1 MRTSALLR
9 KVGASRIIFEQGAG
23 VTSMISTPSTPVDV
37 PDPGSAEEL
46 GRFAALQ
53 EKLGPLARRVL
64 SDPRASQTVV
74 VVPSLTLDIEELAK
88 IPGAH
93 HYEER
98 LLCMLMLL
106 RMPRTHVIYVTS
118 QHIAT
123 AIVDYYLHLLPGI
136 PLRHARS
143 RLTLLSCHDAS
154 DVPLTQKILD
164 RPRLVER
171 IRSAIADTEAAHMT
185 CFNSTALERSLAVRL
200 GIPLYGNDP
209 QLNYLGTKSGSREA
223 FREAGIPLPDG
234 FEHLRDGDDVVEAV
248 VELKRRKP
256 GLRRAAIKLDEGFS
270 GEGNA
275 VFPYDG
281 APEGR
286 DLARWVRDELPGRI
300 RFEAVGESWERY
312 GRKFEEM
319 GGIVECWLEGE
330 EVRSPSVQCR
340 INPLGEA
347 SVVSTHDQ
355 VLGGPSGQ
363 IFLGSTF
370 PADAEY
376 SRDIKDAGDR
386 VGKVLRERGARG
398 RFAIDFISVRRGESW
413 EHAAIEIN
421 LRKGGTT
428 HPYLILRFLT
438 DGVYDADDGL
448 YCTPT
453 AKPCYYYASDNL
465 QSPAYKGL
473 TPDDLVDIAVD
484 NGLHFDSASQ
494 QGVVFHLI
502 GALSQ
507 YGKVGTV
514 CIGDSHENALKFYQ
528 DTVAVLDREARR

>member
-1 MRTSALLR
+1 
-9 KVGASRIIFEQGAG
+9 
-23 VTSMISTPSTPVDV
+23 MISTPRTPVDV
-37 PDPGSAEEL
+37 PEPGSAEEL
-46 GRFAALQ
+46 RCFAALQ
-53 EKLGPLARRVL
+53 AKLGPLAQRVL
-64 SDPRASQTVV
+64 SDRRASQTVV

-106 RMPRTHVIYVTS
+106 RLPRTNVVYVTS

-154 DVPLTQKILD
+154 DLPLTQKILE
-164 RPRLVER
+164 RPRLLGR
-171 IRSAIADTEAAHMT
+171 IWNAIPDPESAHIT
-185 CFNSTALERSLAVRL
+185 CFNSTPLERTLAVRL

-209 QLNYLGTKSGSREA
+209 ALNFLGTKSGSREL
-223 FREAGIPLPDG
+223 FREAGVPLPDG
-234 FEHLRDGDDVVEAV
+234 FENLRDGADICEAI
-248 VELKRRKP
+248 VELKRKDP
-256 GLRRAAIKLDEGFS
+256 GLRRVAVKLDEGFS

-275 VFPYDG
+275 VFSYEG
-281 APEGR
+281 APEGKA
-286 DLARWVRDELPGRI
+286 LAGWVERELPART
-300 RFEAVGESWERY
+300 RFEAVGENWENY
-312 GRKFEEM
+312 ERKFREM
-319 GGIVECWLEGE
+319 GGIVECWMEGD

-340 INPLGEA
+340 INPVGEA

-370 PADAEY
+370 PADAAY
-376 SRDIKDAGDR
+376 SRDLKEAGQR
-386 VGKVLRERGARG
+386 VGEVLKKRGALG
-398 RFAIDFISVRRGESW
+398 RFAIDFISMRRGDGW

-438 DGVYDADDGL
+438 DGVYDPDDGL

-465 QSPAYKGL
+465 QSPDYKGL
-473 TPDDLVDIAVD
+473 TPDDLIDIAVN

-494 QGVVFHLI
+494 QGVIFHLI

-507 YGKVGTV
+507 YGKLGTV
-514 CIGDSHENALKFYQ
+514 CIGDSHETAQRLYR
-528 DTVAVLDREARR
+528 DTVEVLDREARR

>member
-1 MRTSALLR
+1 MTKLA
-9 KVGASRIIFEQGAG
+9 
-23 VTSMISTPSTPVDV
+23 STPVSV
-37 PDPGSAEEL
+37 AGMPKPGSVEEL
-46 GRFAALQ
+46 RRFAQIQ
-53 EKLGPLARRVL
+53 ERLKPLAERLVA
-64 SDPRASQTVV
+64 DPRIPQTVV
-74 VVPSLTLDIEELAK
+74 VVPSLSLDLEELAK
-88 IPGAH
+88 IPGVH

-106 RMPRTHVIYVTS
+106 RMPRTHLVFVTS
-118 QHIAT
+118 QQVPT
-123 AIVDYYLHLLPGI
+123 AIVDYYLHLLPGV
-136 PLRHARS
+136 PLRHARG
-143 RLTLLSCHDAS
+143 RLTLLSCHDSS

-164 RPRLVER
+164 RPRLIER
-171 IRSAIADTEAAHMT
+171 IRAAIADPESAHLS

-209 QLNYLGTKSGSREA
+209 ELNGLGTKSGSREV
-223 FREAGIPLPDG
+223 FREANVPVPDG
-234 FEHLRDGDDVVEAV
+234 FEHLRDAEDIAEAV
-248 VELKRRKP
+248 VELKRRHP
-256 GLRRAAIKLDEGFS
+256 GLRRVAIKLDEGFS

-275 VFPYDG
+275 VFNYEG

-286 DLARWVRDELPGRI
+286 DLARWVRDELLR
-300 RFEAVGESWERY
+300 RV
-312 GRKFEEM
+312 
-319 GGIVECWLEGE
+319 
-330 EVRSPSVQCR
+330 
-340 INPLGEA
+340 NPLGES

-363 IFLGSTF
+363 IFLGSSF
-370 PADAEY
+370 PADEVY
-376 SRDIKDAGDR
+376 SRDITEAGQR
-386 VGKVLRERGARG
+386 VGKVLKERGALG
-398 RFAIDFISVRRGESW
+398 RFAIDFISVKRGEGW

-438 DGVYDADDGL
+438 DGFYDPNDGL

-473 TPDDLVDIAVD
+473 TPDDLIDIAVN
-484 NGLHFDSASQ
+484 NGLHFDGASQ

-507 YGKVGTV
+507 YGKLGTV
-514 CIGDSHENALKFYQ
+514 CIGDSHESALRFYR
-528 DTVAVLDREARR
+528 DTVAVLDREALR

>member
-1 MRTSALLR
+1 MTSL
-9 KVGASRIIFEQGAG
+9 STTSSSGAG
-23 VTSMISTPSTPVDV
+23 APE
-37 PDPGSAEEL
+37 PGSAGEL
-46 GRFAALQ
+46 RRFAQIQERLQ
-53 EKLGPLARRVL
+53 PLARRL
-64 SDPRASQTVV
+64 ILDPGAPQTVV
-74 VVPSLTLDIEELAK
+74 VDPSLTLDTEELAK
-88 IPGAH
+88 ISGVH

-106 RMPRTHVIYVTS
+106 RMPRTRLVFVTS
-118 QHIAT
+118 QPIPDP
-123 AIVDYYLHLLPGI
+123 IVDYYLHLLPGV
-136 PLRHARS
+136 PLRHARR

-154 DVPLTQKILD
+154 DVPLTEKILE
-164 RPRLVER
+164 RPRLIER
-171 IRSAIADTEAAHMT
+171 IRAAIVDPDAAHMT
-185 CFNSTALERSLAVRL
+185 CFNSTALERTLAVRL

-209 QLNYLGTKSGSREA
+209 KLNYLGTKSGSREV
-223 FREAGIPLPDG
+223 FRQAAVPLPDG
-234 FEHLRDGDDVVEAV
+234 FEHLRDEQDIVEAV
-248 VELKRRKP
+248 IELKRRQP
-256 GLRRAAIKLDEGFS
+256 ELRRVAIKLDEGFS

-286 DLARWVRDELPGRI
+286 NLARWVHTELPRRI
-300 RFEAVGESWERY
+300 RFEARGETWERY
-312 GRKFEEM
+312 RHKFAEM
-319 GGIVECWLEGE
+319 GGIVECWVEGE

-340 INPLGEA
+340 INPLGGA
-347 SVVSTHDQ
+347 AVVSTHDQ

-376 SRDIKDAGDR
+376 SRDLKEAGQR
-386 VGKVLRERGARG
+386 VGDVLKERGALG
-398 RFAIDFISVRRGESW
+398 RFAIDFISVKREGGW

-438 DGVYDADDGL
+438 DGAYDPEDGT

-453 AKPCYYYASDNL
+453 AKPCFYYASDNL
-465 QSPAYKGL
+465 QSPDYKGL

-484 NGLHFDSASQ
+484 NGLHFDGASQ

-507 YGKVGTV
+507 YGKLGTV
-514 CIGDSHENALKFYQ
+514 CIGDSHESAQKFYR
-528 DTVAVLDREARR
+528 DTVTVLDREAQR

>member
-1 MRTSALLR
+1 MT
-9 KVGASRIIFEQGAG
+9 
-23 VTSMISTPSTPVDV
+23 STPTPLVDV
-37 PDPGSAEEL
+37 PEPGSPEEL
-46 GRFAALQ
+46 RRFAALQ
-53 EKLGPLARRVL
+53 QKLEPLAQRVF
-64 SDPRASQTVV
+64 SNPRAPQTVV
-74 VVPSLTLDIEELAK
+74 VVPSLTVDVEELAK
-88 IPGAH
+88 VLGSH

-106 RMPRTHVIYVTS
+106 RLPRTHVVYVTS
-118 QHIAT
+118 QHIPT
-123 AIVDYYLHLLPGI
+123 AIVDYYLHLLPGV

-143 RLTLLSCHDAS
+143 RMTLLACHDAS
-154 DVPLTQKILD
+154 SVPLTQKILD

-171 IRSAIADTEAAHMT
+171 IRAAIADPKAAHMT
-185 CFNSTALERSLAVRL
+185 VFNSTALERSLAVRL

-209 QLNYLGTKSGSREA
+209 RLNDLGTKSGSREL
-223 FREAGIPLPDG
+223 FREAGVPLPEG
-234 FEHLRDGDDVVEAV
+234 FERLRDTDDVAEAV
-248 VELKRRKP
+248 VELKRRNP
-256 GLRRAAIKLDEGFS
+256 DLRRAAIKLDEGFS

-286 DLARWVRDELPGRI
+286 DLERWVRDELPERI
-300 RFEAVGESWERY
+300 RFEAEGETWERY

-347 SVVSTHDQ
+347 TVVSTHDQ

-370 PADAEY
+370 PADAAY
-376 SRDIKDAGDR
+376 SKDIKEAGQR
-386 VGKVLRERGARG
+386 VGKGLKERGALG
-398 RFAIDFISVRRGESW
+398 RFAIDFISVRRGEGW

-438 DGVYDADDGL
+438 DGTYDADDGL
-448 YCTPT
+448 YLTPT

-465 QSPAYKGL
+465 QNPAYKGL

-484 NGLHFDSASQ
+484 NGLHFDGASQ

-514 CIGDSHENALKFYQ
+514 CIGDSHESAQKYYR
-528 DTVAVLDREARR
+528 DTVTVLDREAQR

>member
-1 MRTSALLR
+1 M
-9 KVGASRIIFEQGAG
+9 VG
-23 VTSMISTPSTPVDV
+23 STSTPVSVADM
-37 PDPGSAEEL
+37 PEMGSAEEL
-46 GRFAALQ
+46 RRFAQVQ
-53 EKLGPLARRVL
+53 ERLGPLAERLVA
-64 SDPRASQTVV
+64 DPRIPQTVV
-74 VVPSLTLDIEELAK
+74 VVPSLTLDAEELAK
-88 IPGAH
+88 ISGVH

-106 RMPRTHVIYVTS
+106 RMPRTHLVFVTS
-118 QHIAT
+118 QPVAT
-123 AIVDYYLHLLPGI
+123 SIVDYYLHLLPGV

-143 RLTLLSCHDAS
+143 RLTLLSCYDAS
-154 DVPLTQKILD
+154 DVPLTKKILD
-164 RPRLVER
+164 RPRLIDR
-171 IRSAIADTEAAHMT
+171 IKGAIADPESAHLS

-200 GIPLYGNDP
+200 DIPLYGNDP
-209 QLNYLGTKSGSREA
+209 ELNGLGTKSGSREV
-223 FREAGIPLPDG
+223 FREANVPLPDG
-234 FEHLRDGDDVVEAV
+234 FEHLRDAEAV
-248 VELKRRKP
+248 VELKRRHP
-256 GLRRAAIKLDEGFS
+256 RLRRVAIKLDEGFS

-275 VFPYDG
+275 VFNYEG

-286 DLARWVRDELPGRI
+286 DLARWVRDELLR
-300 RFEAVGESWERY
+300 RVKFEAKDETWERY
-312 GRKFEEM
+312 CHKFAEM
-319 GGIVECWLEGE
+319 GGIVECWVEGE

-340 INPLGEA
+340 INPLGES

-363 IFLGSTF
+363 IFLGSSF

-376 SRDIKDAGDR
+376 SRDITEAGQR
-386 VGKVLRERGARG
+386 VGEVLRERGALG
-398 RFAIDFISVRRGESW
+398 RFAIDFISVRRGEGW

-438 DGVYDADDGL
+438 DGTYDANDGL

-473 TPDDLVDIAVD
+473 TPDDLIDIAVN
-484 NGLHFDSASQ
+484 NGLHFDGASQ

-507 YGKVGTV
+507 
-514 CIGDSHENALKFYQ
+514 
-528 DTVAVLDREARR
+528 

>member
-1 MRTSALLR
+1 
-9 KVGASRIIFEQGAG
+9 
-23 VTSMISTPSTPVDV
+23 MISTPSTPVDV
-37 PDPGSAEEL
+37 PEPGSAEEL

-53 EKLGPLARRVL
+53 AKLGPLARRVI

-74 VVPSLTLDIEELAK
+74 VVPSLTLDIEEMAK
-88 IPGAH
+88 IAGAH

-106 RMPRTHVIYVTS
+106 RLPRTHVIYVTS

-171 IRSAIADTEAAHMT
+171 IRSAIADTGAAHMT

-223 FREAGIPLPDG
+223 FRDAGILLPDG

-275 VFPYDG
+275 VFPYEG
-281 APEGR
+281 APEGG
-286 DLARWVRDELPGRI
+286 DLARWVRDELPRRI
-300 RFEAVGESWERY
+300 KFEAAGETWERY
-312 GRKFEEM
+312 SRKFEEM

-376 SRDIKDAGDR
+376 SRDIKEAGDR
-386 VGKVLRERGARG
+386 VGEVLRERGALG
-398 RFAIDFISVRRGESW
+398 RFAIDFISVRRGEGW

-438 DGVYDADDGL
+438 DGTYDANDGL

-514 CIGDSHENALKFYQ
+514 CIGDSHENALKYYR

>member
-1 MRTSALLR
+1 MAEFKYVGGALPAPGSQEER
-9 KVGASRIIFEQGAG
+9 RRFARIQERLAPLAQRL
-23 VTSMISTPSTPVDV
+23 VT
-37 PDPGSAEEL
+37 DPGS
-46 GRFAALQ
+46 
-53 EKLGPLARRVL
+53 P
-64 SDPRASQTVV
+64 QTVV
-74 VVPSLTLDIEELAK
+74 VVPSLSLDAAELAK
-88 IPGAH
+88 ISGVH

-106 RMPRTHVIYVTS
+106 RLPRTHLVLVTS
-118 QHIAT
+118 QHVPM
-123 AIVDYYLHLLPGI
+123 AIVDYYLHLLPGV
-136 PLRHARS
+136 PLRHARR

-154 DVPLTQKILD
+154 DVPLTRKILD

-171 IRSAIADTEAAHMT
+171 IRSAITDPFSAHLS

-209 QLNYLGTKSGSREA
+209 ALNDLGTKSGGREV
-223 FREAGIPLPDG
+223 FREAGVPLPDG
-234 FEHLRDGDDVVEAV
+234 FEHLRDDGDIAEAI
-248 VELKRRKP
+248 VELKRRDP
-256 GLRRAAIKLDEGFS
+256 GLRRVAIKLNEGFS

-275 VFPYDG
+275 VFSYDG
-281 APEGR
+281 APENEA
-286 DLARWVRDELPGRI
+286 LTRWVRDELPKRI
-300 RFEAVGESWERY
+300 KFEANGETWERY
-312 GRKFEEM
+312 LHKFAEM
-319 GGIVECWLEGE
+319 GGIVECWVEGE
-330 EVRSPSVQCR
+330 EIRSPSVQCR

-347 SVVSTHDQ
+347 AVVSTHDQ

-363 IFLGSTF
+363 IFLGSSF
-370 PADAEY
+370 PADEAY
-376 SRDIKDAGDR
+376 SRDIKDAGER
-386 VGKVLRERGARG
+386 VGQILKERGALG
-398 RFAIDFISVRRGESW
+398 RFAIDFISVKREDDGSPGW
-413 EHAAIEIN
+413 DHQAIEIN

-438 DGVYDADDGL
+438 DGSYDADDGT

-453 AKPCYYYASDNL
+453 AKPCYYYASDNI

-507 YGKVGTV
+507 YGKLGAV
-514 CIGDSHENALKFYQ
+514 CIGDSHESARKFYR
-528 DTVAVLDREARR
+528 DTVEVLDRETQR

>member
-1 MRTSALLR
+1 MAD
-9 KVGASRIIFEQGAG
+9 VI
-23 VTSMISTPSTPVDV
+23 SMQTPTVDV
-37 PDPGSAEEL
+37 PEPGSAEEL
-46 GRFAALQ
+46 RRFAALQ
-53 EKLGPLARRVL
+53 DKLEPLARRVL
-64 SDPRASQTVV
+64 SDPRARQTVV
-74 VVPSLTLDIEELAK
+74 VVPSLTLDVDELAK

-106 RMPRTHVIYVTS
+106 RLPRTHVVYVTS
-118 QHIAT
+118 QHIAR
-123 AIVDYYLHLLPGI
+123 AIVDYYLHLLPGV

-154 DVPLTQKILD
+154 DVPLTRKILD

-171 IRSAIADTEAAHMT
+171 IRSAIADPEAAHLT

-209 QLNYLGTKSGSREA
+209 ELNYLGTKSGSREA
-223 FREAGIPLPDG
+223 FREAGVPLPEG
-234 FEHLRDGDDVVEAV
+234 YEHLRDGDDVVEAV
-248 VELKRRKP
+248 VELKRRNP
-256 GLRRAAIKLDEGFS
+256 ELRRAAIKLDEGFS

-275 VFPYDG
+275 LFAYDG

-286 DLARWVRDELPGRI
+286 DLAPWVRDELPKRI
-300 RFEAVGESWERY
+300 RIESVGETWERY
-312 GRKFEEM
+312 RTKFEEM
-319 GGIVECWLEGE
+319 GGIVECWMEGE

-340 INPLGEA
+340 INALRQA
-347 SVVSTHDQ
+347 TVVSTHDQ

-370 PADAEY
+370 PADAAY
-376 SRDIKDAGDR
+376 SRDIKEVGER
-386 VGKVLRERGARG
+386 VGRVLRERGAMG
-398 RFAIDFISVRRGESW
+398 RFAIDFISVRRGDAW
-413 EHAAIEIN
+413 EHSAIEIN

-438 DGVYDADDGL
+438 DGTYDPDDGL

-453 AKPCYYYASDNL
+453 AKPCFYYASDNL

-484 NGLHFDSASQ
+484 NGLHFDGASQ

-502 GALSQ
+502 GALSE

-514 CIGDSHENALKFYQ
+514 CIGDSHENARKYYR
-528 DTVAVLDREARR
+528 DTVAVLDREAQR